1 MKNLSVRKITTCAV
15 LSSLALISFMLEN
28 LLPPLILPGARL
40 GLSNIFILLSA
51 IVLGWGYG
59 YATLLVKV
67 TLGSIF
73 AGNFSAI
80 LYSLPAG
87 LLSLSLELVLILVI
101 KRFSLVATSIAGA
114 TLNITVQNLVF
125 CLIPGYQ
132 EYLSYLPYLS
142 IIGIGSGLV
151 VGLVTHL
158 IIKKINFSFLNKE
171 ITKTQENNTFP
182 IKRNLPTIN
191 QL

>member
-28 LLPPLILPGARL
+28 LLPPLLLPGARL
-40 GLSNIFILLSA
+40 GLSNIFILLSSL
-51 IVLGWGYG
+51 VLGWGYG

-73 AGNFSAI
+73 AGNFSAL

-87 LLSLSLELVLILVI
+87 ILSLSIELLLIFLV
-101 KRFSLVATSIAGA
+101 KRVSIVATSIAGA

-125 CLIPGYQ
+125 CLITGYQ

-142 IIGIGSGLV
+142 LIGIGSGLI

-158 IIKKINFSFLNKE
+158 IIKKVNFNFLNKD
-171 ITKTQENNTFP
+171 IIKTQENN
-182 IKRNLPTIN
+182 IE
-191 QL
+191 